1 MILAPTA
8 LDAPGLGDALR
19 NVEGMDDDTAA
30 LVWTMRDRLDAAS
43 PYAPLWA
50 SLPRAPLHTGLT
62 LPPSALAALEGTL
75 LHEAVSRLQ
84 AAAREQYDTLF
95 PALLHAHPEL
105 FLATRGGHGG
115 SGELAAAA
123 AAAAYSFDA
132 YCVAAE
138 LWQAYAVRVV
148 PPGGGAPCS
157 ALLPSALLLNHSA
170 AAPHVVRFSAP
181 DADGVLRLRALRP
194 CRAGAQLYLSYG
206 PLPNAQLL
214 QFYGFCL
221 PDNPYDAFPLA
232 FELPEAAEE
241 EEGGESD
248 AEETALLRACLLERW
263 ALGLEHSL
271 RRGHRLP
278 SRLLGALRVLTA
290 SGAELAACSANPR
303 TVPLSAD
310 NEQTVALTLADT
322 VEALL
327 GSLPPVPQPPLG
339 GGGEDADALA
349 HCATYL
355 QGQRDILLN
364 AQRQCADM
372 LAACLGAL

>member
-1 MILAPTA
+1 
-8 LDAPGLGDALR
+8 
-19 NVEGMDDDTAA
+19 
-30 LVWTMRDRLDAAS
+30 
-43 PYAPLWA
+43 
-50 SLPRAPLHTGLT
+50 
-62 LPPSALAALEGTL
+62 
-75 LHEAVSRLQ
+75 
-84 AAAREQYDTLF
+84 
-95 PALLHAHPEL
+95 
-105 FLATRGGHGG
+105 
-115 SGELAAAA
+115 
-123 AAAAYSFDA
+123 
-132 YCVAAE
+132 
-138 LWQAYAVRVV
+138 VRVL

-157 ALLPSALLLNHSA
+157 ALLPEALLLNHSV
-170 AAPHVVRFSAP
+170 APHVVRFSAP

-194 CRAGAQLYLSYG
+194 CHAGAQLFLSYG

-221 PDNPYDAFPLA
+221 PDNPYDTFPMA
-232 FELPEAAEE
+232 FELPEE
-241 EEGGESD
+241 EEGEAQEG
-248 AEETALLRACLLERW
+248 EETALLRACVLERW
-263 ALGLEHSL
+263 GLGLEHSL

-290 SGAELAACSANPR
+290 SSAELAACSASPR

-327 GSLPPVPQPPLG
+327 ASIPPVPQPGG
-339 GGGEDADALA
+339 GGGEDAAALA

-355 QGQRDILLN
+355 QGQRDILCD